1 MKRYYCDYCD
11 KSFPD
16 NKQNR
21 RKHMKGGQH
30 QSNEKLHYLNFKAPE
45 EILEEESTKTPCQR
59 FYRTGECSFGV
70 ICRFSHLTTQ
80 RRHELLNE
88 IEERK
93 HIEASQTKP
102 GEKTNPTVEDWLESR
117 TKRRRTEKETSQT
130 GGGEVDDGSSDDSM
144 GVGSLPP
151 VLRGIPDLP
160 PSLLPP
166 SVESLL
172 RIKDVEWG

>member
-1 MKRYYCDYCD
+1 M
-11 KSFPD
+11 F
-16 NKQNR
+16 
-21 RKHMKGGQH
+21 
-30 QSNEKLHYLNFKAPE
+30 
-45 EILEEESTKTPCQR
+45 ILA
-59 FYRTGECSFGV
+59 
-70 ICRFSHLTTQ
+70 
-80 RRHELLNE
+80 E

-130 GGGEVDDGSSDDSM
+130 GEGEVDDGSSDDSM
-144 GVGSLPP
+144 GVGSLPH
-151 VLRGIPDLP
+151 VIRGIPDLP